1 MKIHIP
7 VLENMLAMARQ
18 HVALEQEAARR
29 YKRDQGRDE
38 HASAKI
44 EMPAEDTNR
53 TIQFDE
59 PKKTHREVGF
69 LIQRQSIS
77 WQRKTVA

>member
-18 HVALEQEAARR
+18 HVALEQEATRR
-29 YKRDQGRDE
+29 YKRDQQMDE
-38 HASAKI
+38 PAGGKI
-44 EMPAEDTNR
+44 EMPAEDTHR

-59 PKKTHREVGF
+59 P
-69 LIQRQSIS
+69 
-77 WQRKTVA
+77 

>member
-18 HVALEQEAARR
+18 HVALEHDAARR
-29 YKRDQGRDE
+29 NKRDQGMDKQ
-38 HASAKI
+38 ASAKI
-44 EMPAEDTNR
+44 EMPVEDMSR

-59 PKKTHREVGF
+59 PKKNPP
-69 LIQRQSIS
+69 
-77 WQRKTVA
+77 

>member
-1 MKIHIP
+1 MPHNMWKPTKIGSRMKIHIP

-29 YKRDQGRDE
+29 YKRDQRVDE
-38 HASAKI
+38 QAGAKI
-44 EMPAEDTNR
+44 EMPAVDTNR

-59 PKKTHREVGF
+59 PKKNPP
-69 LIQRQSIS
+69 
-77 WQRKTVA
+77 

>member
-18 HVALEQEAARR
+18 HVALEQDVARR
-29 YKRDQGRDE
+29 YKRDQQMEERAG
-38 HASAKI
+38 AKI
-44 EMPAEDTNR
+44 QMPAEDTHR

-59 PKKTHREVGF
+59 PKKNPP
-69 LIQRQSIS
+69 
-77 WQRKTVA
+77 

>member
-29 YKRDQGRDE
+29 YKRDQQMDDE
-38 HASAKI
+38 EAGGKI
-44 EMPAEDTNR
+44 KMPAEDTNR

-59 PKKTHREVGF
+59 PKKNPP
-69 LIQRQSIS
+69 
-77 WQRKTVA
+77 

>member
-1 MKIHIP
+1 
-7 VLENMLAMARQ
+7 MLAMARQ

-38 HASAKI
+38 QASAKI

-59 PKKTHREVGF
+59 PKKNPP
-69 LIQRQSIS
+69 
-77 WQRKTVA
+77 